1 MSVLSAFSVAAQ
13 SQARWYV
20 VDTSKPDVPVAA
32 MADIAFLMT
41 SDWDDNIA
49 VVCKDGTL
57 SGRVASMTFRQFDPT
72 NVLLPKAGQ
81 EPANYTGLIEQKI
94 KLSNCTAGTTIMVYS
109 LNGSKLLSQTAKE
122 GKTEVW
128 VGDLQKGVYL
138 LKVGDVTIKFTKK

>member
-20 VDTSKPDVPVAA
+20 VDSSKPDVPVAA

-57 SGRVASMTFRQFDPT
+57 SGRVASMTRP
-72 NVLLPKAGQ
+72 
-81 EPANYTGLIEQKI
+81 
-94 KLSNCTAGTTIMVYS
+94 
-109 LNGSKLLSQTAKE
+109 
-122 GKTEVW
+122 
-128 VGDLQKGVYL
+128 
-138 LKVGDVTIKFTKK
+138 